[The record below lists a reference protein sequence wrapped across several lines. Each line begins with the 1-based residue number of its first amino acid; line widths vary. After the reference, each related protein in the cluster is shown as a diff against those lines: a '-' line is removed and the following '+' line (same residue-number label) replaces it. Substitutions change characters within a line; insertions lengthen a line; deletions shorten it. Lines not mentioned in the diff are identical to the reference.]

1 MVTWAEQKKKTR
13 DKVVKERSEIVLF
26 VYLFVY
32 SLSLS
37 PGTHTKLYSQSEYL
51 KCIILH
57 TNNELS
63 FILEK

>member
-37 PGTHTKLYSQSEYL
+37 LSRDAHK
-51 KCIILH
+51 IILTERIFKVH
-57 TNNELS
+57 HFTH
-63 FILEK
+63 K